1 MWLLLLSVLATP
13 SHAVPLPQKQLTLSQ
28 FRADGR
34 RSLEPI
40 NNFVLISPSYRQVR
54 RQGRKGE
61 SLPIQFPTLKV
72 RDPNELNF
80 AAKLLEHEDSGPV
93 FENSNSLSTEDI
105 ESKIRE
111 INVAI
116 EAGTEVPE
124 VAQATER
131 EKIIDSLEELEL
143 LSTIEPED
151 ENVSEDIDKEPEEFL
166 TEDFEHEEETIIRNV
181 KRVVVSIKTLEQNE
195 NIKEGNIKDEL
206 EKITELETAV
216 YLNEGDSVIKNEFSK
231 PGHLI
236 FLDVRIDNENRIS
249 GNVFSDGRPL
259 EELEGANY
267 EEALNILNKV
277 SELLDESL
285 AFVGIEEEEAV
296 ILNKKIIVA
305 INTAV
310 FIDDQ
315 TTGKIKDS
323 FEEVGTETAVYVN
336 APEDVIRKEFSNTI
350 LPIFV
355 SISIDPENT
364 VGGNVY
370 YNSVPLENLI
380 EPEAE
385 EAYEILVTV
394 KLILEESIAMQLQI
408 QMKEIE
414 DSVSVETPIQ
424 EAPASKKVV
433 ISLKSNLILTEAAS
447 AQLSSWI
454 SSQIEIDSILLVNR
468 PTEIVQDEL
477 RGPTVPILL
486 DMKIDEDFQLSGN
499 IFYNYQ
505 PLENLNGQAFDEAM
519 NILTVVKMTLTEMIN
534 KKAVTDEEAKETNYV
549 ESKTISDFN
558 SLVETKIK
566 TDEEFLKEIE
576 TEENEVATAEP
587 KPEPELSSEPEPSPG
602 PEPSPEP
609 EPASEPAPEPAPEES
624 SAVQNDQEI
633 KIPIDDYTQDYSD
646 LNNEFLL
653 SEVQIPGDNEEGS
666 GYFPSSSDKLDSEVI
681 KDTPANVDIQ
691 VLNYGVNGVTEV
703 PGRSHSATPGV
714 DFGLIQEIRNI

>member
-28 FRADGR
+28 FRADGK

-40 NNFVLISPSYRQVR
+40 NNFVIISSSYRQVR

-111 INVAI
+111 INVAF
-116 EAGTEVPE
+116 EAETEAPG
-124 VAQATER
+124 VAQTTKKE
-131 EKIIDSLEELEL
+131 EIIESLEELEL

-151 ENVSEDIDKEPEEFL
+151 ENVSEDVDKEPEEFL

-236 FLDVRIDNENRIS
+236 FVDVRIDNENRIS

-277 SELLDESL
+277 SELLDENL

-336 APEDVIRKEFSNTI
+336 APEDVIRKEFSNPI

-380 EPEAE
+380 EPEAG

-394 KLILEESIAMQLQI
+394 KLILEESIAMQLQM

-414 DSVSVETPIQ
+414 DSLSVETPIQ

-433 ISLKSNLILTEAAS
+433 ISLKSNLVLTEAES

-519 NILTVVKMTLTEMIN
+519 NILTVVKGTLTEMVN
-534 KKAVTDEEAKETNYV
+534 RQVQDKAATGEKASEYSYV
-549 ESKTISDFN
+549 ETTTMLDFN
-558 SLVETKIK
+558 SLFETKIE
-566 TDEEFLKEIE
+566 TDEASLKEME
-576 TEENEVATAEP
+576 TTEKEVATAEP
-587 KPEPELSSEPEPSPG
+587 EAEPEPTA
-602 PEPSPEP
+602 EP
-609 EPASEPAPEPAPEES
+609 EPAAEPEKEQS
-624 SAVQNDQEI
+624 SADQKDHKI
-633 KIPIDDYTQDYSD
+633 KIPIDDYSPDYSD
-646 LNNEFLL
+646 LNNECLVNDVL
-653 SEVQIPGDNEEGS
+653 IPGDNEEGS

>member
-28 FRADGR
+28 FRADGK

-72 RDPNELNF
+72 RDPNDLNL

-116 EAGTEVPE
+116 EAETEVPA
-124 VAQATER
+124 VAQTTER
-131 EKIIDSLEELEL
+131 EEIIESLEELEL

-336 APEDVIRKEFSNTI
+336 APEDVIRKEFSNPI

-355 SISIDPENT
+355 SISIDPENR

-380 EPEAE
+380 EPEAG

-394 KLILEESIAMQLQI
+394 KLILEESIAMQLQM

-414 DSVSVETPIQ
+414 DSLNVETPIQ
-424 EAPASKKVV
+424 EASASKKVV
-433 ISLKSNLILTEAAS
+433 ISLKSNLILTEAES

-624 SAVQNDQEI
+624 SAVLNDQEI
-633 KIPIDDYTQDYSD
+633 EILIDDYTQDYSD

-666 GYFPSSSDKLDSEVI
+666 GYIPSSSDKLDSEVI

-691 VLNYGVNGVTEV
+691 VLNYGVNGVTQV
-703 PGRSHSATPGV
+703 PGRSDSATPGV